1 MKTRGLTLFELLAV
15 MAILSSAI
23 MLMFSKLSPL
33 RASNLTV
40 SGNKFV
46 ETLEYAR
53 QHAIAKNQFTM
64 VGIMSDGR
72 HAVFSLVRDD
82 DGELHREKAEVI
94 FEGNVIQEIELP
106 PEWLQLTSW
115 ARMSGDVQFTA
126 IYTLQP
132 TPLPPPSTVK
142 DYVIF
147 EPGGAITGYASK
159 KFTLRDRSLSDLH
172 QYTVWVLQ
180 HTGTLKIE
188 RGEAPNQPAVEQN
201 DGYTL

>member
-1 MKTRGLTLFELLAV
+1 MKTRGFTLLELLFV

-23 MLMFSKLSPL
+23 VLMFSKLSPL

-53 QHAIAKNQFTM
+53 QHAIAKSQFTM
-64 VGIMSDGR
+64 VGVMSDGR

-82 DGELHREKAEVI
+82 DGELHRETKMI
-94 FEGNVIQEIELP
+94 FEGNVIREIKLP
-106 PEWLQLTSW
+106 PEWLQLTPW
-115 ARMSGDVQFTA
+115 AKVPGDVRFIA
-126 IYTLQP
+126 IYTPQP
-132 TPLPPPSTVK
+132 APLPPPSVLE